1 MAWAA
6 STRQIS
12 LLLPL
17 EAGSCRSRCG
27 AFGGLWGPVSSPV
40 GLCVF
45 ILTLTSVRCLVC
57 TSVSAC
63 SLLPLQRA
71 PALLDSGSPGDLV
84 LTRLALPPP
93 YFQIR
98 SDRGPGGQGSGTCIL
113 GRPEFRPQPLAG
125 VGEVT
130 LNPSPRVWGC
140 LGLYLHFCLNPCNL
154 QQWQRASRDRAS
166 GTWKFL
172 PVTSDAWKFLP
183 VTGQDH
189 DL

>member
-1 MAWAA
+1 M
-6 STRQIS
+6 QI
-12 LLLPL
+12 
-17 EAGSCRSRCG
+17 EVW
-27 AFGGLWGPVSSPV
+27 GLWGPLGACLPP
-40 GLCVF
+40 C
-45 ILTLTSVRCLVC
+45 RLVC
-57 TSVSAC
+57 LHPHPDVCPVSRLHVC
-63 SLLPLQRA
+63 LCLQSSPLQRA

-98 SDRGPGGQGSGTCIL
+98 SDRGPGGQGSGTCVL

-154 QQWQRASRDRAS
+154 QQWQRASRDRTS
-166 GTWKFL
+166 G
-172 PVTSDAWKFLP
+172 AWKFLP